1 MKRFKK
7 KIVAGGIT
15 AIVVV
20 GLMIVIYGV
29 SWIVTCGL
37 IKLVCMCFGLTFTW
51 KIATGIWIVL
61 AILQSV
67 FKTTVN
73 KN

>member
-1 MKRFKK
+1 MKNLKRNIATKGIATV
-7 KIVAGGIT
+7 IVLGVI
-15 AIVVV
+15 
-20 GLMIVIYGV
+20 IVIYGV

-67 FKTTVN
+67 FNTTVN